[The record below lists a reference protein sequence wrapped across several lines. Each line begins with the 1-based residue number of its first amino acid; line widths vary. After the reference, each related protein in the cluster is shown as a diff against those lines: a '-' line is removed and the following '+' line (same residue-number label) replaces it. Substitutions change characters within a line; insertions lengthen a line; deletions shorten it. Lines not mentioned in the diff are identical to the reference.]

1 MLARVGNAS
10 SPLRRRSG
18 SGSARAREMASR
30 AVGAAVAAVA
40 VLLLLAPG
48 AEPIGLW
55 LPPPTGG
62 GGRLGGAAA
71 PGRYLTQEERW
82 MDQTLDH
89 FNPTVES
96 RSPTTAS
103 SFGFSVELVDPRSCS
118 VPRFC
123 SSCATGQRV
132 GGIGDMGSGFVLCRH
147 FASVWSLALS
157 ESSQSIS

>member
-1 MLARVGNAS
+1 MAS
-10 SPLRRRSG
+10 S
-18 SGSARAREMASR
+18 

-123 SSCATGQRV
+123 SSCATGQWV
-132 GGIGDMGSGFVLCRH
+132 GGIGDMGKWICAVPSLCISLV
-147 FASVWSLALS
+147 FGSVG
-157 ESSQSIS
+157 I